1 MTPRSMQARG
11 ASEGIRVATIKKA
24 GPSLGKARPMHWP
37 SASTLASGQ
46 TWLRWCDWLSIRSS
60 GLGRS
65 SRGLGGSRGSLGR
78 HAFRDHAAAFAV
90 AAGAAA
96 ADDLATGNLTAA
108 ARAAALNSSRLTTA
122 ARAAAFDGSRL
133 TTAARRTGRS
143 SSSSLTAARLTSR
156 SGSSFAVAT
165 VLLVAEE
172 TAVAALLLV
181 GKQTAV
187 AAGTAMAAV
196 ASNGTRVTADEGD
209 GNESNEHGETE
220 SENTL
225 HHIPPDGNIER
236 GVRSLKPSRNN
247 PDPGRPPD
255 RRKPSEQRDH
265 PGHKRESGNR
275 QHCPA
280 RAAGWGNS
288 PA

>member
-1 MTPRSMQARG
+1 MGSGMTPRSMQARS
-11 ASEGIRVATIKKA
+11 ASEGIRVATMKKA
-24 GPSLGKARPMHWP
+24 GPSLGKARPMHCP
-37 SASTLASGQ
+37 PASTLASGQ

-65 SRGLGGSRGSLGR
+65 SRGLNGGRGSRSSLGR

-108 ARAAALNSSRLTTA
+108 ARAAALNGSRLTTA

-133 TTAARRTGRS
+133 TAARLTSRG
-143 SSSSLTAARLTSR
+143 SSSLTAARLTSR
-156 SGSSFAVAT
+156 SGSSLTVAT

-172 TAVAALLLV
+172 TAMAALLLV

-196 ASNGTRVTADEGD
+196 ASDGTRVTADEGD
-209 GNESNEHGETE
+209 GNESNEHSETE

-236 GVRSLKPSRNN
+236 GVRS
-247 PDPGRPPD
+247 
-255 RRKPSEQRDH
+255 
-265 PGHKRESGNR
+265 
-275 QHCPA
+275 
-280 RAAGWGNS
+280 
-288 PA
+288 

>member
-1 MTPRSMQARG
+1 MHCPP
-11 ASEGIRVATIKKA
+11 AS
-24 GPSLGKARPMHWP
+24 P
-37 SASTLASGQ
+37 LASGQ

-65 SRGLGGSRGSLGR
+65 SRGLNGSRSSLGR

-96 ADDLATGNLTAA
+96 ADDLTTTA

-122 ARAAAFDGSRL
+122 ARAVAFNGSRL
-133 TTAARRTGRS
+133 AAARLTSR
-143 SSSSLTAARLTSR
+143 SSLTAARLAGR
-156 SGSSFAVAT
+156 SSSSGFAVAT

-209 GNESNEHGETE
+209 GNESNEHSETE

-236 GVRSLKPSRNN
+236 GVRS
-247 PDPGRPPD
+247 
-255 RRKPSEQRDH
+255 
-265 PGHKRESGNR
+265 
-275 QHCPA
+275 
-280 RAAGWGNS
+280 
-288 PA
+288 

>member
-1 MTPRSMQARG
+1 VCPA
-11 ASEGIRVATIKKA
+11 AS
-24 GPSLGKARPMHWP
+24 S
-37 SASTLASGQ
+37 LASGQ
-46 TWLRWCDWLSIRSS
+46 TWLRRCGWLLNHSS
-60 GLGRS
+60 GANRGSRS
-65 SRGLGGSRGSLGR
+65 SRSSRSSLGR
-78 HAFRDHAAAFAV
+78 HAFRDNAAAFAV

-96 ADDLATGNLTAA
+96 ADDIATAA

-122 ARAAAFDGSRL
+122 ARAAAFNGSRL
-133 TTAARRTGRS
+133 TAARLTGRS
-143 SSSSLTAARLTSR
+143 SSSLTTARLTSR
-156 SGSSFAVAT
+156 SSSSSSLTVAT

-236 GVRSLKPSRNN
+236 GVRSYKPSRNN

-265 PGHKRESGNR
+265 PEHKRESDNR

-288 PA
+288 PAWVIQAVRLTVPPGLSRTPGWSEGGGNSLF

>member
-1 MTPRSMQARG
+1 MHCPT
-11 ASEGIRVATIKKA
+11 AS
-24 GPSLGKARPMHWP
+24 P
-37 SASTLASGQ
+37 LASGQ

-65 SRGLGGSRGSLGR
+65 SRGLNGSRSSRSSLSR

-96 ADDLATGNLTAA
+96 ADDLATAA

-133 TTAARRTGRS
+133 TTAARRTGR

-236 GVRSLKPSRNN
+236 GVRS
-247 PDPGRPPD
+247 
-255 RRKPSEQRDH
+255 
-265 PGHKRESGNR
+265 
-275 QHCPA
+275 
-280 RAAGWGNS
+280 
-288 PA
+288 

>member
-1 MTPRSMQARG
+1 
-11 ASEGIRVATIKKA
+11 
-24 GPSLGKARPMHWP
+24 MHCP
-37 SASTLASGQ
+37 PASTLASGQ

-65 SRGLGGSRGSLGR
+65 SRGFGGSRSSRSSLGR

-90 AAGAAA
+90 ATGAAA
-96 ADDLATGNLTAA
+96 ADDLATAT

-122 ARAAAFDGSRL
+122 ARAAAFDGSRI
-133 TTAARRTGRS
+133 TAAAARR
-143 SSSSLTAARLTSR
+143 SSSLTAARLTSR
-156 SGSSFAVAT
+156 SSSSSGFAVAT

-236 GVRSLKPSRNN
+236 GVRS
-247 PDPGRPPD
+247 
-255 RRKPSEQRDH
+255 
-265 PGHKRESGNR
+265 
-275 QHCPA
+275 
-280 RAAGWGNS
+280 
-288 PA
+288 